1 MLANPTYYMPPDRQA
16 AVEQLLME
24 ICGAI
29 GSFVAQIAERNEA
42 GYDRASGESD
52 ATWEPA
58 GITMRPAIT
67 DLGAVLYGH
76 HLRAGRALLD
86 WSMSDLA
93 KASKLSLSTVRRL
106 EQDAE
111 SVLTRNRR
119 AAAEALQRAGIDFLP
134 LSNGAVAVV
143 MRADAV
149 R

>member
-1 MLANPTYYMPPDRQA
+1 MPPDRQA
-16 AVEQLLME
+16 AVDQLLMA
-24 ICGAI
+24 IHGAI
-29 GSFVAQIAERNEA
+29 GSFVAQRAERNEA
-42 GYDRASGESD
+42 RYFRASGESV

-58 GITMRPAIT
+58 GITIRPAIT